1 MTVDLAPAVRAV
13 YENGAAEGT
22 RNTTL
27 FAIVCQ
33 LRDGGMSQADAENEA
48 EAWGIKNGLTQRE
61 CLSVVKSAYARPA
74 RDPWR
79 PAAKY
84 QLSGLHIVRTDQPVP
99 PMPRSVEVVPVEKFL
114 AACFE
119 VGEYINI
126 ARAIHDGDRERPDG
140 KGETRTREEWIEL
153 FKDDGLKKWQGSAV
167 GVYCSINPNNGKG
180 RAAEHVTSHRH
191 CLVEFDESTLD
202 EQWAILKKTGL
213 PTTCI
218 IRSGGRSLHGLVRV
232 DAANE
237 KEFKERVEFI
247 YNHLAHAKPDTAN
260 KDAGRLSRLPGAIR
274 TATGQ
279 MQELVECGAP
289 TRTFL
294 EWQEWTI
301 YGDIPKPYDW
311 TRLLSF
317 KEENDDTV
325 LLGKRW
331 LCKGGSSLWVGSSG
345 LGKSVLCLQAAIYWA
360 LGRSFFGITPH
371 GDGLKSLIIQAENDE
386 GDVAETVQGI
396 VKSLHLTKDELE
408 RVERNVIIVRDCSST
423 GTVFVDRVR
432 RLVEKHRP
440 NLTWADP
447 LLAFIGGDLSNQET
461 AGGFLRNLLN
471 PLALSAGFAW
481 MLIHHTPKP
490 MRDGTSYQGHDKAYS
505 GFGSSELTNW
515 ARAVLTLA
523 PCGQDEDGRDIYRL
537 EVSKRGKRS
546 GLEQTHKQAEIA
558 AKRPSIHPFVFLRHS
573 DEGLA
578 WIEAGEPEKAKRGPK
593 PMDVDWSAYKKW
605 PARHDDLVEYFSNKT
620 GKSERTIRRYIQD
633 AVADEILG
641 KEGED
646 YSLKTNESEPF

>member
-1 MTVDLAPAVRAV
+1 MTPPLAPAIQTIYA
-13 YENGAAEGT
+13 NGAEEGM

-27 FAIVCQ
+27 FKLACQ
-33 LRDGGMSQADAENEA
+33 FRDQGMSYEAAETEA
-48 EAWGIKNGLTQRE
+48 ESWAFKVGLTQKE
-61 CLSVVKSAYARPA
+61 AMSAVKSAYSRPA
-74 RDPWR
+74 REPWV

-84 QLSGLHIVRTDQPVP
+84 QLRNLTIIRQGDPVP
-99 PMPRSVEVVPVEKFL
+99 PMPRSVEQMPVAKFL
-114 AACFE
+114 EVVFE
-119 VGEYINI
+119 LGEYINI
-126 ARAIHDGDRERPDG
+126 CRGMTDGDRERPDG

-153 FKDDGLKKWQGSAV
+153 FRDDGLKKWQGDAV
-167 GVYCSINPNNGKG
+167 GVYVSINPNNGKG
-180 RAAEHVTSHRH
+180 RAAEHITSYRH
-191 CLVEFDESTLD
+191 ALVEFDESTLD

-213 PTTCI
+213 PTSCI

-232 DAANE
+232 DAANR
-237 KEFKERVEFI
+237 KEFDERVEFI
-247 YNHLAHAKPDTAN
+247 YKHLAHAKPDGAN
-260 KDAGRLSRLPGAIR
+260 KDPGRLSRLPGAIR

-279 MQELVECGAP
+279 VQELVECGAP

-294 EWQEWTI
+294 EWREWTI
-301 YGDIPKPYDW
+301 YGDIPEACDW
-311 TRLLSF
+311 DRLLNF
-317 KEENDDTV
+317 KEEMDDTV
-325 LLGKRW
+325 LLGRRF

-360 LGRSFFGITPH
+360 LGRSFFGITPR

-396 VKSLHLTKDELE
+396 IKSLHLTADEIE
-408 RVERNVIIVRDCSST
+408 RVKRNVVIVRDCSST
-423 GTVFVDRVR
+423 GEAFVDRVR

-447 LLAFIGGDLSNQET
+447 LLAFIGGDLSSQET

-471 PLALSAGFAW
+471 PLALSAGFCW

-490 MRDGTSYQGHDKAYS
+490 TRDGTSYQGHDKAYS

-523 PCGQDEDGRDIYRL
+523 PCGQDEEGRDIYRL

-546 GLEQTHKQAEIA
+546 GLEQTHKQGEIA
-558 AKRPSIHPFVFLRHS
+558 VKRPSVHPFVFLRHS
-573 DEGLA
+573 DEGMA

-593 PMDVDWSAYKKW
+593 PAEVDWSTYKKW

-620 GKSERTIRRYIQD
+620 GKSERTVRRYIQD
-633 AVADEILG
+633 AVADEILT
-641 KEGED
+641 KQGEV
-646 YSLKTNESEPF
+646 YSLKTKESEPF